1 MSLEEV
7 AVIVLCLF
15 GGCWVVSFLI
25 DRRKAGDA
33 TPHSST
39 ASSAGSQD
47 ALWPIILGVDP
58 HASMEEIR
66 QAYRLRMSEYHP
78 DKVAGLGPE
87 LRELAERKAKEIN
100 GAYQEA
106 RRARGDPA

>member
-1 MSLEEV
+1 MSLEEI

-15 GGCWVVSFLI
+15 GGYWVVSFLI

-33 TPHSST
+33 STHSST
-39 ASSAGSQD
+39 PDSAGSQD

-100 GAYQEA
+100 RAYEEA
-106 RRARGDPA
+106 RRARGDAA

>member
-1 MSLEEV
+1 MSLEEI

-15 GGCWVVSFLI
+15 GGYWVVSFLI
-25 DRRKAGDA
+25 DRRKAADTTA
-33 TPHSST
+33 HSSNGG
-39 ASSAGSQD
+39 SAGSQD

-58 HASMEEIR
+58 HASLEEIR

-78 DKVAGLGPE
+78 DKAAGLGPE

-100 GAYQEA
+100 RAYQEA
-106 RRARGDPA
+106 RRARGDTV